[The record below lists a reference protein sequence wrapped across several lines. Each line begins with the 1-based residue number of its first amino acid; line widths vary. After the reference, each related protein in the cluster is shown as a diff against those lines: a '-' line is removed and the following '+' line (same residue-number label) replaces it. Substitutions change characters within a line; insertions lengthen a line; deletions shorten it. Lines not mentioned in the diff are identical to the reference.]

1 MVVNVVA
8 SCRLHKLVDSRS
20 TVSCAKSC
28 HVFMLL
34 ESRFF
39 LKIKYGGGG
48 GEGDKR
54 ITCEGVWFASHHLVV
69 DQQASPSASHHKLP
83 FHAKQ

>member
-1 MVVNVVA
+1 MLVNVVA

-20 TVSCAKSC
+20 TVSCAKSR

-34 ESRFF
+34 ESCF
-39 LKIKYGGGG
+39 LMVKYGGSGG
-48 GEGDKR
+48 RGDKK
-54 ITCEGVWFASHHLVV
+54 ITYEGVWFASHHLVV

-83 FHAKQ
+83 FHAEQ